1 MIVDDPEAR
10 RAAGSEFPPDVP
22 DADRE
27 ATRGNMLRAVLDAER
42 FPVITLRSVSIA
54 GPPTNPQVMA
64 RITIR
69 NASRD
74 VLLQPTV
81 SIETDRLIVRGE
93 LDLLQSDFGIKPF
106 SAVLGALT
114 VQDRL
119 HVKFDVVARRT
130 KQ

>member
-1 MIVDDPEAR
+1 
-10 RAAGSEFPPDVP
+10 
-22 DADRE
+22 
-27 ATRGNMLRAVLDAER
+27 MLRAVLDAER

-54 GPPTNPQVMA
+54 GSPTNPQVMA

-74 VLLQPTV
+74 VPLQPTV

-106 SAVLGALT
+106 SAALGALT